1 MERKDES
8 IRTEE
13 QYRRK
18 GGGRGEK

>member
-1 MERKDES
+1 MQRKDES